1 MRDGKLACEFGPTT
15 TMSFKFCLL
24 PHGGT
29 DAHKSSKD
37 KTETN
42 RVVTVE
48 GYDSAGKLIGTYHI
62 TKDARVKGKKGKKG
76 TFDYI

>member
-1 MRDGKLACEFGPTT
+1 MFLFEQPR
-15 TMSFKFCLL
+15 CLL
-24 PHGGT
+24 TACLLLDRGT